1 MIAGMALAGLLGAG
15 VAVGAGAVGDNNAT
29 GGTSSSPVIV
39 NDTES
44 VNEITAATQ
53 KASPSVVTISAASG
67 NEAGTGSGVLLDDQ
81 GHVLTLSLI
90 HI

>member
-1 MIAGMALAGLLGAG
+1 M
-15 VAVGAGAVGDNNAT
+15 
-29 GGTSSSPVIV
+29 IV

-44 VNEITAATQ
+44 VNEITAATE

-81 GHVLTLSLI
+81 GRPKPAFDAIAAALA
-90 HI
+90 